1 MATTQMSVS
10 GRNLSIDTKSSEK
23 SPKINWAQHASAHDG
38 FASQNKFLS
47 STFLYSL
54 PTQKP
59 SSEGIPCESRSMAS
73 AVVDPQRQ
81 HDPQIKKAWHT
92 LSSLK
97 ETCRIYLKPGI
108 TSPLVHRNGAE
119 KLPSTMVYPSHDTT
133 KKATVWSS
141 SDMSRRSSESSTHEE
156 VQNHP
161 KFINSSSRVGEPVKN
176 TSSSLPE
183 RRVNAAENF
192 RGTNMG
198 MPHGREE
205 SMMYNS
211 PAAVCNGSTDQ
222 GLVAE
227 FADGFDDDEIFQTL
241 DVDQIVQE
249 HIQLTCTPQSSMSKL
264 PPFTPVVNKDSY
276 TSYEGACLPPELS
289 IDCDHG
295 VKVAHC
301 PEAASHLQEK
311 KDLLISISNE
321 LLDNGDELSPPQLE
335 KLRQDRV
342 QLKEEVKLLE
352 KYLQSSSVNEER
364 QKSHSLASTAAH
376 RSFQPETPLSTFRID
391 PLRFDAQVQI
401 RAEQNSYISGSQS
414 SISFSCHDR
423 FATPG
428 PVEREAYTPKI
439 FDVKYIDG
447 SNDKRWSSSNFP
459 WSKEL
464 EADNRRVFGNR
475 SFRPNQR
482 EVINATMSGCDVF
495 VLMPTGGGKSLT
507 YQLPALVSDG
517 ITLVISPLVS
527 LIQDQIMHLL
537 QANIPAAY
545 LSANME
551 WTEQQ
556 EIFRELSS
564 GCCKYKL
571 LYVTPEKVAKSDAL
585 LRQLESL
592 HARQSLSRIVVD
604 EAHCVSQWGHDF
616 RPDYQSLGILKQ
628 KFPSTPVLALTA
640 TATASV
646 KEDVVQALGLV
657 NCIVFTQSFNRP
669 NLWYSTVPKT
679 KKCMEDIHKFIKENH
694 FDECGIIYCLSRL
707 DCEKVAEKLQECG
720 HKASFYHGSMDPH
733 QRAFVQKQWS
743 KDEINII
750 CATVAFGMGIN
761 KPDVRFVIHHSLP
774 KSIEGYHQEC
784 GRAGRDGQRSS
795 CVLYYSYSDY
805 IRVKH
810 MISQGVTEPS
820 PFAAGSRRSNPER
833 MLETNI
839 ENLQRMVSYCENDV
853 DCRRFLQLIHFGEK
867 FDSATCNKTCDN
879 CSKNLSHID
888 KDVTDIANQLVELVK
903 STGQQNSSSH
913 ILEVFRGSMSQIVK
927 RYRHDTVKLHGSGK
941 HLGKGEASRILRH
954 LVTEDVLVEEVKKSD
969 IYGSVS
975 SVLKV
980 NDSKFY
986 DISCGGKKI
995 ILRFPTSTKT
1005 VKAAVTKGPLASSG
1019 KMSNKQYETP
1029 VEKPY
1034 ETPDEKPQSEAEQLL
1049 SATVYGALRLLRTNL
1064 IREAAEGGVNLAA
1077 HHIFANNV
1085 LHNLSKAIPRTKEEL
1100 LEVNGIGRAKLAK
1113 YGDRVLEAIDITV
1126 NGFHSKDKSN
1136 NSSGSDKRRRNLT
1149 GTTNSGF
1156 IEDDDD
1162 FTDSTGSL
1170 KKRASDEA
1178 MNRNTEYNDFDA
1190 ARYDQCIDIDLDWE
1204 DLNDDGNINGSN
1216 ANNEL
1221 GRVLPSWAAGNK
1233 SQTQGRNLYQE
1244 FAYKG

>member
-1 MATTQMSVS
+1 MAAQMSIS
-10 GRNLSIDTKSSEK
+10 GRNLSATDTKSYEK
-23 SPKINWAQHASAHDG
+23 SPKFNWTQHASAPHG
-38 FASQNKFLS
+38 FTCQNKFLS

-54 PTQKP
+54 PTQ
-59 SSEGIPCESRSMAS
+59 
-73 AVVDPQRQ
+73 V
-81 HDPQIKKAWHT
+81 
-92 LSSLK
+92 LK
-97 ETCRIYLKPGI
+97 EYH
-108 TSPLVHRNGAE
+108 VE
-119 KLPSTMVYPSHDTT
+119 EFPSTVVYPSHDTI
-133 KKATVWSS
+133 KKATVWK
-141 SDMSRRSSESSTHEE
+141 
-156 VQNHP
+156 VQNHSN
-161 KFINSSSRVGEPVKN
+161 FIDSSSAVGKPVIN
-176 TSSSLPE
+176 MSSSLPE
-183 RRVNAAENF
+183 RTVNAAETF
-192 RGTNMG
+192 RGANMG
-198 MPHGREE
+198 MPHGRDE

-211 PAAVCNGSTDQ
+211 PAA
-222 GLVAE
+222 A
-227 FADGFDDDEIFQTL
+227 L

-249 HIQLTCTPQSSMSKL
+249 HIQLTCTPQSSMFKL
-264 PPFTPVVNKDSY
+264 PSFTPIGNKDKY
-276 TSYEGACLPPELS
+276 TSPEATCLPPELS
-289 IDCDHG
+289 INCDHG
-295 VKVAHC
+295 LKHFC
-301 PEAASHLQEK
+301 TEAASHLQEK

-321 LLDNGDELSPPQLE
+321 LLDNGDDLSPPQLE

-342 QLKEEVKLLE
+342 QLNKEVKLLE

-376 RSFQPETPLSTFRID
+376 RGFQPETPLSTFRID

-401 RAEQNSYISGSQS
+401 RAEQNSYINGSQS
-414 SISFSCHDR
+414 SNSFSYHDR
-423 FATPG
+423 FVTPG

-439 FDVKYIDG
+439 FDVKYVDG

-475 SFRPNQR
+475 SFRPNRR
-482 EVINATMSGCDVF
+482 EIINATMSDVF

-537 QANIPAAY
+537 QANIPASY

-564 GCCKYKL
+564 GCCKYK
-571 LYVTPEKVAKSDAL
+571 SDAL

-592 HARQSLSRIVVD
+592 HARQSLSRVVVD
-604 EAHCVSQWGHDF
+604 EAHC
-616 RPDYQSLGILKQ
+616 SLGILKQ

-679 KKCMEDIHKFIKENH
+679 KKCMEDIHKFIKDNH

-707 DCEKVAEKLQECG
+707 DCEKVAE
-720 HKASFYHGSMDPH
+720 SY
-733 QRAFVQKQWS
+733 RNVWS

-761 KPDVRFVIHHSLP
+761 KPDVRFVIHHLLP
-774 KSIEGYHQEC
+774 ISIEGYHQEC
-784 GRAGRDGQRSS
+784 GRAGRDGQWSS

-810 MISQGVTEPS
+810 MISQGVAEPS
-820 PFAAGSRRSNPER
+820 SLAAGSRHTSMANPER

-839 ENLQRMVSYCENDV
+839 GNLQQMVSYCENGV
-853 DCRRFLQLIHFGEK
+853 DCRRFLQLIHFAEK
-867 FDSATCNKTCDN
+867 FAPTT
-879 CSKNLSHID
+879 LSHID
-888 KDVTDIANQLVELVK
+888 KDVTDIAKQLVELVK
-903 STGQQNSSSH
+903 ATGQRNSSSH
-913 ILEVFRGSMSQIVK
+913 ILEVFRGSKSQIVK
-927 RYRHDTVKLHGSGK
+927 RYRHDMVMHHGAGK
-941 HLGKGEASRILRH
+941 DLGKGEASRISRH

-969 IYGSVS
+969 VYGSVS
-975 SVLKV
+975 SGLKV
-980 NDSKFY
+980 NESKFY
-986 DISCGGKKI
+986 NISCGGKKI

-1005 VKAAVTKGPLASSG
+1005 AKAAMAKGPLAASE
-1019 KMSNKQYETP
+1019 KMSNKQDQ
-1029 VEKPY
+1029 
-1034 ETPDEKPQSEAEQLL
+1034 TPDGKPLSEADQLL
-1049 SATVYGALRLLRTNL
+1049 SATVYGALRLLRISL
-1064 IREAAEGGVNLAA
+1064 M
-1077 HHIFANNV
+1077 
-1085 LHNLSKAIPRTKEEL
+1085 KES
-1100 LEVNGIGRAKLAK
+1100 AKVAK
-1113 YGDRVLEAIDITV
+1113 YGDRVLEVIEKTV
-1126 NGFHSKDKSN
+1126 KDFHAKDKSN
-1136 NSSGSDKRRRNLT
+1136 GGGSDKRRRNLT

-1156 IEDDDD
+1156 REDDDD

-1170 KKRASDEA
+1170 KKRATSDEA
-1178 MNRNTEYNDFDA
+1178 MTRNSEFNDYNA
-1190 ARYDQCIDIDLDWE
+1190 AGYDQCTDIDLDWE
-1204 DLNDDGNINGSN
+1204 DLNNDKYINGSN
-1216 ANNEL
+1216 ANDEI
-1221 GRVLPSWAAGNK
+1221 GRVLPSWAGNK